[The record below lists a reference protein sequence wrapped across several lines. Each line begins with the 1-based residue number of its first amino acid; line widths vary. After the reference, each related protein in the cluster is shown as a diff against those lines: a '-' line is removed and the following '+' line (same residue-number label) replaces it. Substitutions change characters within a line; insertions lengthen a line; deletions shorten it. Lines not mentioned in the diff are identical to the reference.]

1 MGLKQKFINYKEKN
15 LSTESITFKEQIGYA
30 GGMLGH
36 AMGQDC
42 TNTYGEKFQRNF
54 VGIDA
59 KNMLIKDNI
68 ATIAGFFIPP
78 IVGAFYDSL
87 NSKRSNIK
95 LGLRI
100 APIPFAI
107 ASILLFIVPSTSPL
121 FNFIWVLFFGLL
133 FSISESFYSIAM
145 NVLALKLVQS
155 PKDRKN
161 FYTLSSLAASIGSML
176 PGWILPIA
184 VDTTAFHNKQQW
196 MYFFV
201 ALGFCFIG
209 ISFMYTPTRSIDM
222 TRSIF
227 FQPVKKYEPDETPP
241 EKVHWNKKNV
251 SLILHN
257 RPFIIVQ
264 FALVCET
271 IRKVTYDA
279 LPYLYDDVFAK
290 YSMKSIIDPIS
301 GALSY
306 VGLLLV
312 PIIGTKV
319 AAPKIAIGGYSYA
332 AFFYLL
338 ISLFNVS
345 GLHKGTRGLTGDLLH
360 QTVLDS
366 IRKNKWIIGVLI
378 GFSGMPNAAQT
389 AARNI
394 VVADSTDYMEWY
406 AEKKYGEPL
415 RSDGLLLAAQGLVSK
430 INEMI
435 KKNLSNALFIL
446 TKYKESRPGD
456 LKKPIQTPKTLRG
469 IFNMV
474 ALCGLVGNLLAAIC
488 FMFDNYT
495 GKRQKV
501 IFEELTEFRK
511 ARESLEK
518 EMKKENSAEDNSS
531 TEE

>member
-1 MGLKQKFINYKEKN
+1 MGFKQKFINYKNKN
-15 LSTESITFKEQIGYA
+15 LRTESITFKEQMGYA

-36 AMGQDC
+36 AMGQDN

-54 VGIDA
+54 VGISA

-87 NSKRSNIK
+87 NTKRSNIK

-107 ASILLFIVPSTSPL
+107 ASMLLFIVPSTSSL

-145 NVLALKLVQS
+145 NVLALKLVQN

-176 PGWILPIA
+176 PGWIIPIFLGLTKNA
-184 VDTTAFHNKQQW
+184 HLQQW
-196 MYFFV
+196 IYFFV
-201 ALGFCFIG
+201 GLGFCLIG
-209 ISFMYTPTRSIDM
+209 VSFMYAPTSTIDM

-227 FQPVKKYEPDETPP
+227 FQPVKKQESGEAPA

-251 SLILHN
+251 DLILHN

-264 FALVCET
+264 LALVCET

-279 LPYLYDDVFAK
+279 LPYLYDDVFDH
-290 YSMKSIIDPIS
+290 YSMKAIIDPIS

-312 PIIGTKV
+312 PIIGAKV

-345 GLHKGTRGLTGDLLH
+345 GFNKNTKGLTGELLD
-360 QTVLDS
+360 QTVLNS
-366 IRKNKWIIGVLI
+366 IRKNKWIIGVLV

-435 KKNLSNALFIL
+435 KKNLSNFLFIL
-446 TKYKESRPGD
+446 TKYVEKNPALKE
-456 LKKPIQTPKTLRG
+456 KPIQTPKTLRG

-495 GKRQKV
+495 GKRQKT

-511 ARESLEK
+511 ARAALEE
-518 EMKKENSAEDNSS
+518 EMKGNSVAAEAS
-531 TEE
+531 TEAE